1 MVGSV
6 QNQLDVLSD
15 LLKDVYLPME
25 GKNAE
30 TRKNIEKF
38 ISHISHTSVQVSGT
52 VSIELPIV
60 AIGDDIERDIQ
71 DLELM
76 SNYANAM

>member
-1 MVGSV
+1 MDLKHRISNLMVGSV

-52 VSIELPIV
+52 VSI
-60 AIGDDIERDIQ
+60 
-71 DLELM
+71 
-76 SNYANAM
+76 